1 MLSKSTVMNTT
12 KTQLEMNFDHS
23 VSPAPAPLSSR
34 RRPRA
39 RWWFQQMHV
48 MVDRAFDWSTAP
60 TPPPQQITLTLTK
73 AR

>member
-1 MLSKSTVMNTT
+1 MNTT
-12 KTQLEMNFDHS
+12 KTQLEMQFDNS
-23 VSPAPAPLSSR
+23 ARLAPAQLSR
-34 RRPRA
+34 RRRLRA

-60 TPPPQQITLTLTK
+60 APRPEQISLTLAK

>member
-1 MLSKSTVMNTT
+1 MNSTKM
-12 KTQLEMNFDHS
+12 QLELTFQPSTLNLQAKS
-23 VSPAPAPLSSR
+23 STCTSR

-60 TPPPQQITLTLTK
+60 NPPPQQITMTLTK